1 MGGIGKSIPPI
12 FYHAFE
18 VPISD
23 WAKTTM
29 PRKKGSGAIKPI
41 DAAKQDPF
49 EIRRSLHAGGEP
61 TRDKHA
67 LLFVRWRSLCVQR
80 DDCAKRLKAG
90 KGYKWMR
97 NQLKQLDRE
106 IDDTWRKLGAALAAM
121 SDAEVSDKLAILSKS
136 ARPAVYAWQKEAT
149 RQIEYAPA

>member
-23 WAKTTM
+23 LAKTTM
-29 PRKKGSGAIKPI
+29 PRKKGSGAIEPI

-49 EIRRSLHAGGEP
+49 EIHRSLHAGGEP

-67 LLFVRWRSLCVQR
+67 LLLVRWRACARSPTIAQSGGKLVRAISGRATSLSNLTAR
-80 DDCAKRLKAG
+80 STIHG
-90 KGYKWMR
+90 E
-97 NQLKQLDRE
+97 NS
-106 IDDTWRKLGAALAAM
+106 ALH
-121 SDAEVSDKLAILSKS
+121 SL
-136 ARPAVYAWQKEAT
+136 Q
-149 RQIEYAPA
+149 

>member
-67 LLFVRWRSLCVQR
+67 LLFVRWRSLCAQR

-90 KGYKWMR
+90 KGYKWTR

>member
-1 MGGIGKSIPPI
+1 
-12 FYHAFE
+12 
-18 VPISD
+18 
-23 WAKTTM
+23 
-29 PRKKGSGAIKPI
+29 
-41 DAAKQDPF
+41 
-49 EIRRSLHAGGEP
+49 
-61 TRDKHA
+61 
-67 LLFVRWRSLCVQR
+67 
-80 DDCAKRLKAG
+80 
-90 KGYKWMR
+90 MR